1 MSNETFF
8 EERTEES
15 EVKTEIVRKYFWA
28 WAKIISKQV
37 KKSGNSKIGY
47 VDLFAG
53 QGRYE
58 DNSKSTPL
66 LILEGA
72 IRDEEIRKML
82 VTWFNDSELE
92 NSIKLEEE
100 IKQLQDINLL
110 KHKPIIT
117 SFKVNDS
124 LAEQFD
130 KMKTI
135 PTLYFLD
142 PWGYKG
148 LSLKLVKATIQCWG
162 CDCMF
167 FFNYNRINAAL
178 SNPVMNKNMNSFFGK
193 IRADELRNEIA
204 NKPPRE
210 RENLIINGLK
220 ETLSEFGGKFSVE
233 YFFKDDSGKKTSHF
247 LIFVCKHPLGYNIMK
262 GIMAKESS
270 DTKEGVASFGFSP
283 KDKNKQLSLFD
294 SLYSPIDELAEDL
307 LNLFA
312 GQTISVKELFHKHHI
327 GKNYILKNYQDAL
340 RKLEEQ
346 GKIIVNP
353 PAIERRQVNG
363 IVTFSENIIVTFPE
377 K

>member
-15 EVKTEIVRKYFWA
+15 EVKTLIVRKYFWA
-28 WAKIISKQV
+28 WSKIISKQV
-37 KKSGNSKIGY
+37 KKSGNNKIGY

-53 QGRYE
+53 QGRYN

-72 IRDEEIRKML
+72 IRDEEIRNML
-82 VTWFNDSELE
+82 VTWFNDSKIE
-92 NSIKLEEE
+92 NSTQLEEE
-100 IKQLQDINLL
+100 IRQIQNINFLR
-110 KHKPIIT
+110 HKPIVT
-117 SFKVNDS
+117 NFKVDDS
-124 LAEQFD
+124 LANQFD

-178 SNPVMNKNMNSFFGK
+178 SNPVMVKNMNDFFGK
-193 IRADELRNEIA
+193 VRADKIRNEIT

-210 RENLIINGLK
+210 RENIIISGLK
-220 ETLSEFGGKFSVE
+220 ETLAEFGGKFSVE

-247 LIFVCKHPLGYNIMK
+247 LIFVCKVPLGYNIMK
-262 GIMAKESS
+262 DI
-270 DTKEGVASFGFSP
+270 
-283 KDKNKQLSLFD
+283 
-294 SLYSPIDELAEDL
+294 ID
-307 LNLFA
+307 
-312 GQTISVKELFHKHHI
+312 
-327 GKNYILKNYQDAL
+327 
-340 RKLEEQ
+340 
-346 GKIIVNP
+346 II
-353 PAIERRQVNG
+353 
-363 IVTFSENIIVTFPE
+363 
-377 K
+377 